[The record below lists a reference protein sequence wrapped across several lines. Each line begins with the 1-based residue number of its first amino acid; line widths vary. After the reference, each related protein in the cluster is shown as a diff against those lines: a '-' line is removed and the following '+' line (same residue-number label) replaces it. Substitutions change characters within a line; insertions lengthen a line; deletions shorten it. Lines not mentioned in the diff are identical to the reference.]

1 MKKAIEWNGE
11 LYDSYYSL
19 FYDLSKEGKTPCP
32 HWEGDEDYPLEKF
45 ILTEVMKLEIT
56 ERKIR

>member
-19 FYDLSKEGKTPCP
+19 FYDLDKEGKTPCP
-32 HWEGDEDYPLEKF
+32 HWEGDEDYPLEKY
-45 ILTEVMKLEIT
+45 ILTEVMKLDIK